1 VGGSSGGEGTE
12 VAVTGTAG
20 QAAGIAARLGLQRDS
35 VVGEIG
41 YDDDVDAQVREA
53 IEAVIGSEL
62 LDEDADDVLDA
73 VLLWWRADD
82 GDLTDALVDAI
93 TLLADD
99 GSIALLTPRTGRP
112 GYVEPSEIA
121 EATQTA
127 GLAQTTSSPGGPDWM
142 LTKLARS
149 RSRGAKR

>member
-1 VGGSSGGEGTE
+1 M
-12 VAVTGTAG
+12 TGTTG
-20 QAAGIAARLGLQRDS
+20 QAGSIATRLGLQQGS

-41 YDDDVDAQVREA
+41 YDEDVDADLRA
-53 IEAVIGSEL
+53 SIEAVTGSEL

-99 GSIALLTPRTGRP
+99 GSIALLTPRTGRS

-121 EATQTA
+121 EATQTS
-127 GLAQTTSSPGGPDWM
+127 GLAQTTTTPGGPSWM
-142 LTKLARS
+142 LTRLARS
-149 RSRGAKR
+149 RSRGVRRP

>member
-1 VGGSSGGEGTE
+1 ME
-12 VAVTGTAG
+12 VAVTETAG
-20 QAAGIAARLGLQRDS
+20 QAGSIAARLGLQRDS

-41 YDDDVDAQVREA
+41 YDDDVDQHVRES
-53 IEAVIGSEL
+53 IESVTGTEL

-112 GYVEPSEIA
+112 GYVEPSEIG
-121 EATQTA
+121 EASQTA
-127 GLAQTTSSPGGPDWM
+127 GLAQTTTSPGGSDWM

-149 RSRGAKR
+149 RSRGAKRS

>member
-1 VGGSSGGEGTE
+1 M
-12 VAVTGTAG
+12 TGTTG
-20 QAAGIAARLGLQRDS
+20 QAGNLAARLGLQRGS

-53 IEAVIGSEL
+53 VESVTGAEL
-62 LDEDADDVLDA
+62 LEEDADDVLDA

-99 GSIALLTPRTGRP
+99 GSIALMTPRTGRD

-127 GLAQTTSSPGGPDWM
+127 GLAQTTTSPGGPNWM

-149 RSRGAKR
+149 RARAPKR